1 MNATASTLRTQKRAY
16 SPATPTFCWSLA
28 DGDGDD
34 PPSEDDGS
42 NHSPMVSIA
51 ESVKRPMKRFDS
63 QLMAVKMEN
72 ACARIL
78 DGTISVSKIQQTDPW
93 PREKPEMKRRVAA
106 TACKGRYVDVVDRTN
121 RRK

>member
-28 DGDGDD
+28 DGDDD
-34 PPSEDDGS
+34 PPPEDGS
-42 NHSPMVSIA
+42 NHSPMASIA
-51 ESVKRPMKRFDS
+51 ERVKRPMKRFDS

-78 DGTISVSKIQQTDPW
+78 DGTISVSRIQQTDPW

-106 TACKGRYVDVVDRTN
+106 TACDVDVVDPPI
-121 RRK
+121 RRE